1 MELPKKGEVVPL
13 PRIEEIC
20 RFYGLANLW
29 EKICSDPPVHPFVSD
44 GCSLWTDRWS
54 GIDIYPACFRHDL
67 KYWAGRDGEALERLK
82 ADCDLMLEIAE
93 GTNDMRLAETMFF
106 GVRLGG
112 HESFKQS
119 FSWGFG
125 RR

>member
-20 RFYGLANLW
+20 RFNGLDELW
-29 EKICSDPPVHPFVSD
+29 EKIHSDPPGKPFASD
-44 GCSLWTDRWS
+44 GCT
-54 GIDIYPACFRHDL
+54 
-67 KYWAGRDGEALERLK
+67 
-82 ADCDLMLEIAE
+82 LMLEIAE
-93 GTNDMRLAETMFF
+93 LTGDL
-106 GVRLGG
+106 RLGG
-112 HESFKQS
+112 HERLKQS

>member
-1 MELPKKGEVVPL
+1 MELPKKGEVVAL

-20 RFYGLANLW
+20 RVHGLDDLW
-29 EKICSDPPVHPFVSD
+29 EKIRSDPPLRPFESD
-44 GCSLWTDRWS
+44 GCSMWANRWN
-54 GIDIYPACFRHDL
+54 GIDIYPACFFHDL
-67 KYWAGRDGEALERLK
+67 RYWAGHDGEALERLK
-82 ADCDLMLEIAE
+82 ADCALMLEVAE
-93 GTNDMRLAETMFF
+93 LTGDLRLAETMFF

-112 HESFKQS
+112 HESLKQS

>member
-13 PRIEEIC
+13 LRIEEIC
-20 RFYGLANLW
+20 RFYGLHELW
-29 EKICSDPPVHPFVSD
+29 EKIRADPPLKPFASD
-44 GCSLWTDRWS
+44 GCTLFTDSWN

-67 KYWAGRDGEALERLK
+67 KYWAGRDGEALERLR
-82 ADCDLMLEIAE
+82 ADCTLMLEIAE
-93 GTNDMRLAETMFF
+93 LTGDLRLAETMFF
-106 GVRLGG
+106 VVRLGG
-112 HESFKQS
+112 HESLKQS